1 MGEYDEEALRQD
13 ANRSWQPWSLEL
25 EGWKKQIQNAPLTR
39 QDFSVAPGSGDLH
52 TAYEKV
58 ENLLGE
64 YLHVGEEIF
73 EGIARALLDSA
84 IEYMEMDHYSRAEI
98 DRVKQEMDA
107 L

>member
-1 MGEYDEEALRQD
+1 MGEYDEESLRQD

-25 EGWKKQIQNAPLTR
+25 EGWKKQIQNTALTR

-52 TAYEKV
+52 IAFEKA
-58 ENLLGE
+58 EKLLGD
-64 YLHVGEEIF
+64 YVHTGEEIF

-84 IEYMEMDHYSRAEI
+84 IEYMEMDHYSQAEI
-98 DRVKQEMDA
+98 DKVKKEMDA